1 MEFSALC
8 VSLHRLR
15 LYSALRRLSFLPY
28 ANQQNVCRIFPSEH
42 CGVCVFTRLLRILHD
57 CKLSSLFSLMLAFS
71 FHPGLPSRKAFVWIL
86 SPVTLQPGSLYP
98 HLVSSSFS
106 YGPSDRL
113 NYQHSQYG
121 PPQSLT
127 LFSCCLFWPQTQFS
141 AWLCSGLCSGSD
153 VLLCEVLS
161 VLLIYYFTVFPPRFF
176 ITLFSALTLAPPPW
190 RRIWVWAT
198 RASAKGGPRK
208 LPWSW
213 GLCPHT
219 CAHR

>member
-15 LYSALRRLSFLPY
+15 LYPALRRLSFLPY

-127 LFSCCLFWPQTQFS
+127 LFSCCLFWPQTQSRPGCAVACVQVQMCCCERCFQS
-141 AWLCSGLCSGSD
+141 FLSII
-153 VLLCEVLS
+153 LLC
-161 VLLIYYFTVFPPRFF
+161 FPPFF
-176 ITLFSALTLAPPPW
+176 HHPLFRPDSCSSSVEANLGVGNGSE
-190 RRIWVWAT
+190 R
-198 RASAKGGPRK
+198 
-208 LPWSW
+208 
-213 GLCPHT
+213 
-219 CAHR
+219 

>member
-1 MEFSALC
+1 MCFFAQTAFIFCPETSVLSALC
-8 VSLHRLR
+8 QPAECL
-15 LYSALRRLSFLPY
+15 
-28 ANQQNVCRIFPSEH
+28 QNFPSEH

-141 AWLCSGLCSGSD
+141 ARLCSGLCSGSD
-153 VLLCEVLS
+153 VLL
-161 VLLIYYFTVFPPRFF
+161 
-176 ITLFSALTLAPPPW
+176 
-190 RRIWVWAT
+190 
-198 RASAKGGPRK
+198 
-208 LPWSW
+208 
-213 GLCPHT
+213 
-219 CAHR
+219 